1 MELMLQTTD
10 LCKSFKKQKV
20 VNHVSLN
27 IEKGKV
33 YGLLGPNGAGK
44 STTLKMLTGILKPT
58 AGEIYFDGKPW
69 NRECLSRIGA
79 LIENPPVY
87 GNLSARENLKVRS
100 LLLGVDEKRIEEV
113 LQIWNANINLTDE
126 ELLAM
131 DEDEFRARVRERCHH
146 TLEIQ
151 VYHAQHR
158 DKKLSPTQADYAK
171 RLMRLWKERGL
182 STDLPEYRYVSFLI
196 ETADKL
202 ANGEHVDLSAYKPT
216 PVTKEMEDAF
226 FTILKE
232 RRSVREFTDEE
243 VPDELIDKVLEAG
256 LWAAHGCNVQ
266 SIRYVVVREKNEP
279 GLFRGSDVP
288 GGPVHL
294 VICQNM
300 RCYRA
305 NSFTPR
311 RNQLLDAGAAGQNIV
326 LAAHAAGLESVWLT
340 FPNEEFCDRLR
351 KKFNLPDYVRLVT
364 YVDVGFGAQTPHPP
378 LRWDVRD
385 TVLGRF

>member
-1 MELMLQTTD
+1 MASVDTSMD
-10 LCKSFKKQKV
+10 
-20 VNHVSLN
+20 
-27 IEKGKV
+27 
-33 YGLLGPNGAGK
+33 Y
-44 STTLKMLTGILKPT
+44 M
-58 AGEIYFDGKPW
+58 
-69 NRECLSRIGA
+69 SR
-79 LIENPPVY
+79 
-87 GNLSARENLKVRS
+87 
-100 LLLGVDEKRIEEV
+100 EEV
-113 LQIWNANINLTDE
+113 MAIWNANINLTDE

-131 DEDEFRARVRERCHH
+131 EEDEFRARVRERCHH

-196 ETADKL
+196 DTADKL

-294 VICQNM
+294 VIC
-300 RCYRA
+300 
-305 NSFTPR
+305 
-311 RNQLLDAGAAGQNIV
+311 
-326 LAAHAAGLESVWLT
+326 
-340 FPNEEFCDRLR
+340 
-351 KKFNLPDYVRLVT
+351 
-364 YVDVGFGAQTPHPP
+364 
-378 LRWDVRD
+378 
-385 TVLGRF
+385 

>member
-1 MELMLQTTD
+1 MASVDTSMD
-10 LCKSFKKQKV
+10 
-20 VNHVSLN
+20 
-27 IEKGKV
+27 
-33 YGLLGPNGAGK
+33 Y
-44 STTLKMLTGILKPT
+44 M
-58 AGEIYFDGKPW
+58 
-69 NRECLSRIGA
+69 SR
-79 LIENPPVY
+79 
-87 GNLSARENLKVRS
+87 
-100 LLLGVDEKRIEEV
+100 EEV
-113 LQIWNANINLTDE
+113 MAIWNANINLTDE

-288 GGPVHL
+288 GGSVHL
-294 VICQNM
+294 VICQDM

-378 LRWDVRD
+378 LRWDVKD